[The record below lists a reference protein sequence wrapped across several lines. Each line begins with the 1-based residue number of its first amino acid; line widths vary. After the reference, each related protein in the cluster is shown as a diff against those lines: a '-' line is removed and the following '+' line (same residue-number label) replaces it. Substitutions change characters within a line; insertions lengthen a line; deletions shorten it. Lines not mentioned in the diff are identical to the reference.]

1 MGFGSLNPCNG
12 IAEIME
18 ITWWSG
24 RGRILSDEGYG
35 VKLEQSLVGRDSP
48 FLPTPHAATSLQ
60 GTVEKHSNTTV
71 PESFQHCH
79 SLQKIMQRIISS
91 AEPPHHRSYGL
102 CLLSDLVVRASW
114 KNLCAF
120 CREKS
125 KSENIAP

>member
-60 GTVEKHSNTTV
+60 GTVEKHRNTTV